1 MATETTPDELVAH
14 YQPILPD
21 MWSAKIQQ
29 TQNALLPY
37 VTNKP
42 LDGKVTFLDQINPL
56 DAMRQKTQR
65 FQRLEI
71 EENTYDKRAIFWS
84 KYDKTM
90 GFDEDDDIKLGR
102 QTLPVAETMTE
113 MANLAHRTVEAGI
126 IAAITGTNYAGEG
139 GATPITLGS
148 DRIIDYN
155 FNYDGST
162 TARGMTVDKFAR
174 ARRIYMKDYAYGQ
187 GLTNGTD
194 QLVAALSAANI
205 ESMLQDAKMN
215 DKMSVFALEKLQ
227 NFEVDSFMGVK
238 ILHTEQA
245 PTRLQ
250 GDDVIRQVPFWL
262 KSRVKFGF
270 AINWKI
276 KMWVEEMLS
285 DAILMRGQV
294 AFGGSRTEEKGVL
307 LVEALET
314 AL

>member
-1 MATETTPDELVAH
+1 MATETTPDAIVDH

-21 MWSAKIQQ
+21 MWGAKIQQ
-29 TQNALLPY
+29 MQNALLPY
-37 VTNKP
+37 VTNHP
-42 LDGKVTFLDQINPL
+42 LKGKVTFLDQINPL
-56 DAMRQKTQR
+56 DAMRLKTQR

-71 EENTYDKRAIFWS
+71 EENSYDKRAIFWR
-84 KYDKTM
+84 KFDKTL
-90 GFDEDDDIKLGR
+90 GFDEDDEIKLGN
-102 QTLPVAETMTE
+102 QSLPVAETMTE
-113 MANLAHRTVEAGI
+113 MANLAHRTVEGEI
-126 IAAITGTNYAGEG
+126 IRAITGTNYAGEE
-139 GATPITLGS
+139 GATPITLGT
-148 DRIIDYN
+148 DRIVDYN
-155 FNYDGST
+155 FNYDGTT

-174 ARRIYMKDYAYGQ
+174 ARRIYLKDYAIP
-187 GLTNGTD
+187 LNSGTD

-245 PTRLQ
+245 PTRLE

-262 KSRVKFGF
+262 KSKVKFGF
-270 AINWKI
+270 AINWRI

-294 AFGGSRTEEKGVL
+294 ACGGSRTEEKGVL

-314 AL
+314 DL